1 MAPRPISTHGEMGLL
16 RPLIIR
22 GACRTAAVTAA
33 RASSLPARNANPL
46 DRARSVC
53 STRKTATMIENGD
66 IATTI
71 AGARSWLRTDHIGHD
86 FTDQSRKCH
95 ARWVDFSR
103 VELSADDQAF
113 RDELRA
119 LLQTIVTEDV
129 IRRDRETGENFDEG
143 VHLALGD
150 AGYLAAEFN
159 DEADGGFSRLRRRL
173 WNLELGRAHTPW
185 FHWGTTAMVARAV
198 RQFGSPELKE
208 EVMERAL
215 SGQIRLCLGYTEPE
229 GGSDVATCKT
239 RAVRDGDGWI
249 INGSKMFTSNAQNAA
264 YVFLITNTDPS
275 APKHQSLT
283 MFLVPLDSP
292 GVEIQPIR
300 TVDGDR
306 TNITYYSDV
315 RVDDRYRLGEVNGGW
330 TVLRDALNDEHGT
343 VERGADGLQKV
354 AAMAEHL
361 VLLAEAIDKVA
372 ALAADDDAVKYRLG
386 RGIARMEA
394 AMSTPDMFGRVANAQ
409 TMRDVSLELMDIQGA
424 VSTLP
429 VDAHGAVADG
439 GAEYVFR
446 LAGPTGIYGGTL
458 EVFRNMIAQHAL
470 GLGRAAY
477 SPPAKQPP
485 RAGDHLGGEQVEC
498 LVGSAVVGEQHDLA
512 EAESCSSC
520 RRSTIAGGVPI
531 RPPSCSPKAGMPKR
545 FSASCRTS
553 AATRRPARAPSP
565 PRWTARS
572 STDRGR
578 CRHRSTAAPTSCARA
593 RPAHTSARSTHRHSA
608 RPAAACT
615 SRRRRPRRSAA
626 AAAGPAPA

>member
-1 MAPRPISTHGEMGLL
+1 
-16 RPLIIR
+16 
-22 GACRTAAVTAA
+22 
-33 RASSLPARNANPL
+33 
-46 DRARSVC
+46 
-53 STRKTATMIENGD
+53 
-66 IATTI
+66 
-71 AGARSWLRTDHIGHD
+71 
-86 FTDQSRKCH
+86 
-95 ARWVDFSR
+95 VDFSR
-103 VELSADDQAF
+103 VELSPDDQAF
-113 RDELRA
+113 QDELRA
-119 LLQTIVTEDV
+119 LLKTLVTDEV
-129 IRRDRETGENFDEG
+129 IARDRETGENFDEG
-143 VHLALGD
+143 VHLALGER
-150 AGYLAAEFN
+150 GYLAAEFT

-173 WNLELGRAHTPW
+173 WNLEIGRAHTPW

-198 RQFGSPELKE
+198 RDFGSEDLKS

-215 SGQIRLCLGYTEPE
+215 SGRIRLCLGYTEPE
-229 GGSDVATCKT
+229 GGSDIATCKT

-283 MFLVPLDSP
+283 MFLVPLDSE
-292 GVEIQPIR
+292 GVEIQPLR

-315 RVDDRYRLGEVNGGW
+315 RVDDRYRIGEVNGGW

-372 ALAADDDAVKYRLG
+372 ALAPDDAAVRYRLG

-409 TMRDVSLELMDIQGA
+409 TMRDVSLDLMDIQGA

-429 VDAHGAVADG
+429 VDAHGAQADG

-470 GLGRAAY
+470 GLGRPAY
-477 SPPAKQPP
+477 APPAK
-485 RAGDHLGGEQVEC
+485 R
-498 LVGSAVVGEQHDLA
+498 
-512 EAESCSSC
+512 
-520 RRSTIAGGVPI
+520 
-531 RPPSCSPKAGMPKR
+531 
-545 FSASCRTS
+545 
-553 AATRRPARAPSP
+553 
-565 PRWTARS
+565 
-572 STDRGR
+572 
-578 CRHRSTAAPTSCARA
+578 
-593 RPAHTSARSTHRHSA
+593 
-608 RPAAACT
+608 
-615 SRRRRPRRSAA
+615 
-626 AAAGPAPA
+626 